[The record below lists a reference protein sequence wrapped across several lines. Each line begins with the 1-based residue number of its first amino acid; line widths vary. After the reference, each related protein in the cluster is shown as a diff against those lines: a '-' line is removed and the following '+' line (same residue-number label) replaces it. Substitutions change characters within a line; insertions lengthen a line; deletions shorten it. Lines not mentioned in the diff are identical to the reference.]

1 MQWVR
6 TLEGTSSNLSTVVFF
21 ILFLLVFLILFFVLD
36 RRFLVLDRTMEI
48 LSVRT
53 TILG

>member
-1 MQWVR
+1 MSDVR
-6 TLEGTSSNLSTVVFF
+6 SWRVLVRISLRSCFLNLFLPVFF
-21 ILFLLVFLILFFVLD
+21 SFFCVRKTLLSV
-36 RRFLVLDRTMEI
+36 RTMEI

>member
-6 TLEGTSSNLSTVVFF
+6 TLEGASSNLSTVVFF
-21 ILFLLVFLILFFVLD
+21 YFFLLVFRVRKTLLSV
-36 RRFLVLDRTMEI
+36 RTMEI